1 MSLQPRR
8 KLNPFARQFMFATGI
23 ENSYPTIS
31 LPDGKTFRVDEMGGV
46 PILGFTWYSLT
57 DQVDWD
63 TALRENGGRVTFR
76 GSPLYHRNYARG
88 RWWSSRYTLRM
99 ILTQRRHAAM
109 RRCVRNASRHLNIAQ
124 RGLRSFTQF
133 C

>member
-1 MSLQPRR
+1 MSPQSRS

-63 TALRENGGRVTFR
+63 TALRENAGRVNPPR
-76 GSPLYHRNYARG
+76 KPALSPELRS
-88 RWWSSRYTLRM
+88 WSMVVVSIYFKDDS
-99 ILTQRRHAAM
+99 HAAAP
-109 RRCVRNASRHLNIAQ
+109 RRNAPSRENASRHLNIAQ